1 MEKNGKK
8 TIVLL
13 LSLTLLLV
21 SNLQAASA
29 VNLDAI
35 SNYEIYL
42 SISPSHIEEDPNA
55 NPFGYIY
62 IVNRNG
68 IPITSD
74 FDVEITLTSDNPT
87 IASVPEKITF
97 AANAGLNIFF

>member
-8 TIVLL
+8 TLILL
-13 LSLTLLLV
+13 FSLTLLLAG
-21 SNLQAASA
+21 SLPTASA
-29 VNLDAI
+29 VNLDAL
-35 SNYEIYL
+35 SNYSIYL
-42 SISPSHIEEDPNA
+42 SISPSHIEEEPNA
-55 NPFGYIY
+55 SPIGYVY

-74 FDVEITLTSDNPT
+74 FDVEVTLTSDNPE

-97 AANAGLNIFF
+97 SATP